1 MKSLIIA
8 ALLLTACG
16 APAPAPDAGEVE
28 DAGTTITIDAG
39 TDAGTPDA
47 GTGPAT
53 LSSTVLTDGG
63 TFPVR
68 YTCTDTTT
76 AGLVSPPLAWTA
88 IPNARSYALVMT
100 DTSINLIHWVLWD
113 IDPTTL
119 QLAEGVSNVSQPPS
133 PAGAKQT
140 TSYDGVTFGYRG
152 PCPPS
157 PHVYRIEL
165 HGLDV
170 ATLPGVSTSSTRA
183 QVQAALT
190 AHVLET
196 ASFTSSYGP

>member
-1 MKSLIIA
+1 MTKHLIA

-28 DAGTTITIDAG
+28 DAGTTIDG
-39 TDAGTPDA
+39 GPPDA

-53 LSSTVLTDGG
+53 LSSAVLTDGG
-63 TFPVR
+63 TFAVR
-68 YTCTDTTT
+68 YTCTDATTT
-76 AGLVSPPLAWTA
+76 GRVSPPLTWTA

-113 IDPTTL
+113 VDATTL
-119 QLAEGVSNVSQPPS
+119 QLAEGVSNVAQPPS

-140 TSYDGVTFGYRG
+140 TSYDGLTFGYRG

-157 PHVYRIEL
+157 PHVYRFEL

-170 ATLPGVSTSSTRA
+170 ATLPGVSTTSTRA

-190 AHVLET
+190 AHVIET
-196 ASFTSSYGP
+196 VALTSSYGP

>member
-1 MKSLIIA
+1 MTKNFIA

-28 DAGTTITIDAG
+28 DAGTLI
-39 TDAGTPDA
+39 DAGTPDA
-47 GTGPAT
+47 GTRPAT

-63 TFPVR
+63 TFPIR

-76 AGLVSPPLAWTA
+76 AGRVSPPLAWTA
-88 IPNARSYALVMT
+88 VPNARSYALVMT

-113 IDPTTL
+113 VDANTL
-119 QLAEGVSNVSQPPS
+119 QLAEGVANVAQPPS

-157 PHVYRIEL
+157 PHVYRFEL
-165 HGLDV
+165 HALDV
-170 ATLPGVSTSSTRA
+170 ATLPGVSTSSTRT
-183 QVQAALT
+183 QLQTALT